1 MPARTV
7 GLLLW
12 LAVGGLAAAALVWQI
27 RNPPQPPT
35 VRAAAPP
42 PELPAVAPLERFRLP
57 PPNRYDEVSA
67 RPLFIAERRPEPP
80 PDDAA
85 AAEKPLEGAEQKFM
99 LFGVIIAP
107 ETQTALLRAPDPDA
121 KTARI
126 KVGEMIG
133 EWRLDAVF
141 PDRVVLR
148 KGRETQ
154 DLPLTRPRRPAKP
167 QVKQTGAQPEQQDA
181 ASPPSAP
188 APPARAP
195 IERRGKPAMP
205 KPDHLAP
212 PAGAAPAAII
222 EMLKAKKMPKAK
234 HE

>member
-141 PDRVVLR
+141 PDRVMLR

-154 DLPLTRPRRPAKP
+154 ELPLTRPRKPVKPRAKP
-167 QVKQTGAQPEQQDA
+167 SGAQPEQQDA
-181 ASPPSAP
+181 VSPANAP
-188 APPARAP
+188 VPPANAP
-195 IERRGKPAMP
+195 TGPGGMPAMP
-205 KPDHLAP
+205 QPDGLP
-212 PAGAAPAAII
+212 PPVDVVP
-222 EMLKAKKMPKAK
+222 LQ
-234 HE
+234 